1 MGINIFLLPSSVTG
15 IGDYAFYRCSSL
27 TGVTIPSSVTT
38 VGYYA
43 FASCYA
49 AIHCEAASKPSGWSS
64 YWKDSG
70 SVVYRN
76 SPG

>member
-1 MGINIFLLPSSVTG
+1 MKYKREIRKIDEV
-15 IGDYAFYRCSSL
+15 I
-27 TGVTIPSSVTT
+27 VPSSVTT

-43 FASCYA
+43 FVSCYA
-49 AIHCEAASKPSGWSS
+49 AIHCEAISKPSGWSS

-70 SVVYRN
+70 SVVYWN